1 MRHIGPFSQSL
12 GQSKPL
18 LHSSRDLEACNEKS
32 LAGLTHSL
40 LEGLLKLFK
49 PFSGHYP
56 TKKEQQPRLPVTLF
70 VIWAVCGLWLPLNIH
85 LQGSG
90 MYRKKNRVFRFKS
103 FTSPLTF
110 MFCFFLDPLSFFSF
124 LFFFFCIFL
133 PCFYFF
139 SVEKFLRTTNAFR
152 IIGLERGRYKSRTG
166 STRTASPGR
175 INSDRI
181 KKQK

>member
-1 MRHIGPFSQSL
+1 MQHIGPFSQSL

-56 TKKEQQPRLPVTLF
+56 TKKEQQPITLF
-70 VIWAVCGLWLPLNIH
+70 VIWAVYGLWLPLNIH

-124 LFFFFCIFL
+124 LFFSFFFVFSCPVFITFL
-133 PCFYFF
+133 WKN
-139 SVEKFLRTTNAFR
+139 SKGQLML
-152 IIGLERGRYKSRTG
+152 LES
-166 STRTASPGR
+166 
-175 INSDRI
+175 
-181 KKQK
+181 